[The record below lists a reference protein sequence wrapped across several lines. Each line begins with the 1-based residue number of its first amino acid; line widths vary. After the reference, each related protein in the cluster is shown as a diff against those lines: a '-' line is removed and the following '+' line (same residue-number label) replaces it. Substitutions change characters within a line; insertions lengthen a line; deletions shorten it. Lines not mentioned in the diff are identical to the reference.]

1 MQAAPTRRLLV
12 VLNIVTCLGG
22 NIELV
27 GRYVGSSVSGKMLSF
42 DGATGSPGWE
52 IDTGIPDGPWSPA
65 SIGANHVLYF
75 VADDAN
81 LHAIAAVP
89 VSR

>member
-1 MQAAPTRRLLV
+1 M
-12 VLNIVTCLGG
+12 
-22 NIELV
+22 
-27 GRYVGSSVSGKMLSF
+27 GRYVGSGSIVSGKMLSF

-52 IDTGIPDGPWSPA
+52 IDISGGQWSPA